1 MRPFIAF
8 IRGRAEAGFSVSFPD
23 LPDCQPSGKTIAEAL
38 VNAEAA
44 LAAYCREQH
53 AADMPIPPPS
63 LFHELLF
70 DERDALLALIP
81 APAGLG
87 EPCGFIRPE

>member
-23 LPDCQPSGKTIAEAL
+23 LPDCHPSGQTIAEAL
-38 VNAEAA
+38 INAEAV
-44 LAAYCREQH
+44 LAAYCREQQEAH
-53 AADMPIPPPS
+53 MPIPLPS
-63 LFHELLF
+63 LFHELIF

-81 APAGLG
+81 PPANLD
-87 EPCGFIRPE
+87 EPCGFIRSE

>member
-8 IRGRAEAGFSVSFPD
+8 IRGRTEAGFSVSFPD
-23 LPDCQPSGKTIAEAL
+23 LPDCRPSGTTIAEAL

-44 LAAYCREQH
+44 LATYCREQQE
-53 AADMPIPPPS
+53 ADMPIPLPS
-63 LFHELLF
+63 LFHELIF

-81 APAGLG
+81 PPPSLD
-87 EPCGFIRPE
+87 ESCGFIRSE